1 MQITI
6 EIGAFTAALFAII
19 VAFFEY
25 KQLKGRR
32 KSELF
37 SELNKRYL
45 ADEKNIQ
52 PVIRYLSHLHPNAPV
67 PEGYQI
73 ELFLRFFE
81 EIDVYLKEEA
91 LDEETTYHLFA
102 YYCLEIFKTE
112 EYASLLDII
121 NFRKE
126 EWPLLDDFVMRMKDI
141 EHKLNN
147 KNNGTNQM

>member
-1 MQITI
+1 MMMVYTLEFGTIIT
-6 EIGAFTAALFAII
+6 ALFAIV

-102 YYCLEIFKTE
+102 YYCLEIFKPE
-112 EYASLLDII
+112 FISLLEGI
-121 NFRKE
+121 NFQEE
-126 EWPLLDDFVMRMKDI
+126 EWPLLSDFLERMKSV
-141 EHKLNN
+141 KP
-147 KNNGTNQM
+147 KQ

>member
-1 MQITI
+1 MQITL

-52 PVIRYLSHLHPNAPV
+52 PVIRYLSHLHPNAPI

-102 YYCLEIFKTE
+102 YYCLEIFKPE
-112 EYASLLDII
+112 FISLLEGI
-121 NFRKE
+121 NFQEE
-126 EWPLLDDFVMRMKDI
+126 EWPLLSDFLERMKSV
-141 EHKLNN
+141 KP
-147 KNNGTNQM
+147 KQ

>member
-1 MQITI
+1 MQITL

-102 YYCLEIFKTE
+102 YYCLEIFKPE
-112 EYASLLDII
+112 FISLLEGI
-121 NFRKE
+121 NFQEE
-126 EWPLLDDFVMRMKDI
+126 EWPLLSDFLERMKSV
-141 EHKLNN
+141 KP
-147 KNNGTNQM
+147 KQ

>member
-1 MQITI
+1 MQITL

-102 YYCLEIFKTE
+102 YYCLEIIKTE
-112 EYASLLDII
+112 YTSLLASI
-121 NFRKE
+121 NFKKD
-126 EWPLLDDFVMRMKDI
+126 EWPLLVDFVMRMKEI
-141 EHKLNN
+141 EHKRNN
-147 KNNGTNQM
+147 KNYGTNKM

>member
-1 MQITI
+1 MQITL

-102 YYCLEIFKTE
+102 YYCLEIFE
-112 EYASLLDII
+112 PEWNHLLESII
-121 NFRKE
+121 FRQE
-126 EWPLLDDFVMRMKDI
+126 EWPLLSDFLERMKSV
-141 EHKLNN
+141 NQNYN
-147 KNNGTNQM
+147 KYGTN